1 MKKGNLLA
9 LIIAILAIGC
19 KKETIIINNPPV
31 IVTPVVP
38 PVVVP
43 PVDSIIRIVDTA
55 YLHSDI
61 WATDASATV
70 YYVPQSQIPGYP
82 SNLRFGA
89 NTTAIE
95 FKFELTIHTKPG
107 INFSPSQVP
116 QIVYPNNSYTPYS
129 NGMELLSYGTD
140 VNGFWKKVRV
150 KVMAIRDGSATVPK
164 ATMSA
169 IIEYLYYQ
177 DLSNQSQRFA
187 VNLQSR
193 PVTF

>member
-19 KKETIIINNPPV
+19 KKETIIINNPPPV

-38 PVVVP
+38 PVTP
-43 PVDSIIRIVDTA
+43 PDSIIRIVDTA

-70 YYVPQSQIPGYP
+70 YYVSQNMIPGYP
-82 SNLRFGA
+82 SNMRFGA
-89 NTTAIE
+89 NTVAIE
-95 FKFELTIHTKPG
+95 FKFELTVHTKPG
-107 INFSPSQVP
+107 IVFSPSQVP

-193 PVTF
+193 SVTF